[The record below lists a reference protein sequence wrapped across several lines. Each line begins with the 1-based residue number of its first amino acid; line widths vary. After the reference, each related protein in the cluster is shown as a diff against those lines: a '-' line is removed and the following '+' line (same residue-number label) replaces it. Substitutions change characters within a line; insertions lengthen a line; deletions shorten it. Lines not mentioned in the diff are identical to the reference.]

1 MSLNVCSVKSTFEI
15 KCLGWFFWTSTI
27 RIGFRRW
34 LDLKILSFFFL
45 LHWNKELFSYFLRNV
60 LDEKTNETESEISS
74 KDHYYSQLRN
84 SFFAHLRI
92 WRDCVRR
99 DWHTNN
105 LKIEIFLIL
114 LSLFFSPSIFFQ
126 SRKWLERIWQEN
138 WVERERERRRN
149 KEIKILFLFSREICP
164 LFCVS
169 MKKIC
174 FNKLYISHTRLFL
187 YLAAKN

>member
-1 MSLNVCSVKSTFEI
+1 M
-15 KCLGWFFWTSTI
+15 FWMKKLMKRKARFLQRIIII
-27 RIGFRRW
+27 RNCVT
-34 LDLKILSFFFL
+34 L
-45 LHWNKELFSYFLRNV
+45 
-60 LDEKTNETESEISS
+60 
-74 KDHYYSQLRN
+74 
-84 SFFAHLRI
+84 FFAHLRI

-114 LSLFFSPSIFFQ
+114 LSLFFSPSIFF
-126 SRKWLERIWQEN
+126 SVTKMTWAHMARKLSW
-138 WVERERERRRN
+138 ERERRRN
-149 KEIKILFLFSREICP
+149 KEIKKLFLFSREICP

>member
-1 MSLNVCSVKSTFEI
+1 MTRFENF
-15 KCLGWFFWTSTI
+15 K
-27 RIGFRRW
+27 
-34 LDLKILSFFFL
+34 FFFFYIETKNYFRIFCEMFWMKKL
-45 LHWNKELFSYFLRNV
+45 MKRKARFLRR
-60 LDEKTNETESEISS
+60 IIII
-74 KDHYYSQLRN
+74 RN
-84 SFFAHLRI
+84 CVTLFFAHLRI